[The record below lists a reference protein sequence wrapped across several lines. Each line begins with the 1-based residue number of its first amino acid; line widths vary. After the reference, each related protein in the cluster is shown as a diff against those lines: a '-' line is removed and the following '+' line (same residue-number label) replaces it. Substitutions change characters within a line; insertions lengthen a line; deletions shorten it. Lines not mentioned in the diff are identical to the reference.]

1 MNKIWVIL
9 LIICMVLISGC
20 ISEKKPD
27 SKTSTESQ
35 KNQEFDTGLPTQSP
49 TIQDTLDVQKI
60 LSIRQNYKIELI
72 DWQKRTCY
80 TDSYSDDLYLD
91 LKITNNNE
99 EKKLEY
105 LTIRFNQFDSFGE
118 LIGWGRT
125 SVKVRTLEPQ
135 TSDYA
140 ISCIKEASLPLTNK
154 VTIELEE
161 NPPKET
167 YKFFK
172 ELQSI

>member
-1 MNKIWVIL
+1 MKKL
-9 LIICMVLISGC
+9 LIIFILIIGIVFISGC
-20 ISEKKPD
+20 TSEN
-27 SKTSTESQ
+27 KTNSETSIESQ
-35 KNQEFDTGLPTQSP
+35 KNQEFYTDLPTQSP
-49 TIQDTLDVQKI
+49 TIQDTLDVQTI

-99 EKKLEY
+99 EKKLDY

-140 ISCIKEASLPLTNK
+140 LSCIKEASLPLTTK

-161 NPPKET
+161 NPPEDA
-167 YKFFK
+167 YQFYK
-172 ELQSI
+172 ELQ